1 MNYLEALVEVSVE
14 WPCGVLLRRGAV
26 VQVSWLTF
34 CVVLLVFWQQTAA
47 AKQIG
52 RLKVGAI
59 FPLSG
64 ALAAYGSDAVAGL
77 KIAAAQELSGNR
89 ALRTEIDLLIRD
101 SGSSAKIA
109 ADLAE
114 SLIKE
119 HHVHVVIGA
128 ISSAATLAIAKVA
141 QQHQRLHVVPVSTA
155 SSITRIGPYIFRS
168 CVTNGYQG
176 TVLAKFALDNLQ
188 KRRAAILLEE
198 GFTHMETIAAQFR
211 RYFQSHGG
219 TVVEQLTFNTK
230 TSKAVLRKLAAQSPQ
245 VVLLPS
251 AWQAAQRIFTQA
263 RQLRLQT
270 VFLGSSDWHDSRG
283 ATPAAASHNHYF
295 TSHFSPDDAQLGVAN
310 FTTRFKLQNQRAPSE
325 FAAMAYDALALLI
338 DAVQRARSTR
348 TYPLRNNLAG
358 TRNFVGLV
366 GKISID
372 RHRNAIKPMFVVG
385 LDRSLHRMAPVWR

>member
-1 MNYLEALVEVSVE
+1 MTAHVHMTWKILIYSV
-14 WPCGVLLRRGAV
+14 L
-26 VQVSWLTF
+26 F
-34 CVVLLVFWQQTAA
+34 TASPIV
-47 AKQIG
+47 AKDIG
-52 RLKVGAI
+52 RLKVGVI

-77 KIAAAQELSGNR
+77 KIAAAQELNGNR
-89 ALRTEIDLLIRD
+89 SVRIEVDLLIRD
-101 SGSSAKIA
+101 SGSSAKVA

-119 HHVHVVIGA
+119 HHVHALIG
-128 ISSAATLAIAKVA
+128 SLTSAATLAIAKVA
-141 QQHQRLHVVPVSTA
+141 QHNQRLHIVPISTA

-176 TVLAKFALDNLQ
+176 RALAKFTLDNLQ
-188 KRRAAILLEE
+188 KQRAAILLEE
-198 GFTHMETIAAQFR
+198 DFTHMETIAAQFR

-230 TSKAVLRKLAAQSPQ
+230 TSQAVLSKLAAQSPQ

-251 AWQAAQRIFTQA
+251 SRQVAQRIIAKA
-263 RQLRLQT
+263 RRLRMT
-270 VFLGSSDWHDSRG
+270 ATFLGIGDWHDQDST
-283 ATPAAASHNHYF
+283 APASQDTHFFAA
-295 TSHFSPDDAQLGVAN
+295 HFSPDDTQLAAAK
-310 FTTRFKLQNQRAPSE
+310 FTTRFKLQNQREPSE

-338 DAVQRARSTR
+338 DAVRRARSTR

-358 TRNFVGLV
+358 TRNFLGLV

-372 RHRNAIKPMFVVG
+372 RHRNAIKPVFIIG
-385 LDRSLHRMAPVWR
+385 LDRSLHKIAPIWQ